1 MFPFLLAILF
11 DFSFKE
17 LERFSFAVQLY
28 LFSLVSSFK
37 DGLFK
42 VFQFCIASSLALSA
56 CFPVCFGTAKVRIFF
71 DFCKKFFLFFLRPFQ
86 LSFFFASYLLFS
98 FLAALRYPVAFCN
111 SRLFWDC
118 KGENL
123 FSFPQEVFCFFFEA
137 FYSLLLLV
145 FALFSVFKSCLAL
158 LSFFPTLSVWDC
170 KGETFFRLCKENLS
184 FFKTLDH
191 CPCLSVLYFF
201 PAVLP
206 HTLWFLFICFLSNHL
221 SKLSTFSSTVKRI
234 FKVFLNR

>member
-111 SRLFWDC
+111 SLRFGIAKVRIFFHSRKKYFAFFSRLFTPSYF
-118 KGENL
+118 L
-123 FSFPQEVFCFFFEA
+123 SLPSFQYSKAALRCFRFFPPFPFGIA
-137 FYSLLLLV
+137 KV
-145 FALFSVFKSCLAL
+145 RLFSVSAKKIY
-158 LSFFPTLSVWDC
+158 P
-170 KGETFFRLCKENLS
+170 
-184 FFKTLDH
+184 
-191 CPCLSVLYFF
+191 
-201 PAVLP
+201 
-206 HTLWFLFICFLSNHL
+206 FL
-221 SKLSTFSSTVKRI
+221 KP
-234 FKVFLNR
+234 